1 MSRRLK
7 KKGKKESFKYIQMSN
22 RILRLNRLIKEE
34 LGKIILREIE
44 FPIGIIVTITRIET
58 SSDLTSARVLIGTF
72 PEKFALDSLNI
83 LNNQIYF
90 IQQKLNKKLS
100 MRPVPKLVFRQ
111 EKETIKAG
119 RVEELLEKIKPDR
132 VEKKEQK

>member
-1 MSRRLK
+1 
-7 KKGKKESFKYIQMSN
+7 MSN

-44 FPIGIIVTITRIET
+44 FPIGTIVTITRIET
-58 SSDLTSARVLIGTF
+58 SSDLTSARVLIGVF
-72 PEKFALDSLNI
+72 PEKFALDSLKV

-100 MRPVPKLVFRQ
+100 MRPVPKLIFRQ

-119 RVEELLEKIKPDR
+119 RVEELLEQVKAKP
-132 VEKKEQK
+132 VEKKKKR